1 MDEIKQL
8 LDEQHQAFE
17 AFKQTN
23 DERLQAIEQN
33 GHAPA
38 ELEAKVDAIN
48 NELTRLGQDLAA
60 VAKKANRPGV
70 GADGPDPL
78 TLEHKQALGAYL
90 RKGEDRDLASLQR
103 KAMATYR
110 DPDGGYFLTEQMAA
124 DIERTATSMAA
135 LSGLAQTLAGN
146 AAVYKKPVRTAGLSY
161 AWRGEGESPGST
173 STPTF
178 SLLTFEAREVDAFPE
193 VTNESLEDLGF
204 DVEAFLTDEVALA
217 FADAEADAF
226 LTGDGLARPRG
237 LLTYGAVTNAKYAWG
252 NIGYVA
258 SGASGAFAT
267 SNPSDTLIDLVH
279 ALKAQYRAAGAFLMN
294 DLTLAA
300 IRKFK
305 DAQGNYL
312 WQPGLQAGVAGLLL
326 GYPVRTDDHMPDVV
340 AGSLSIAFGDFRRAY
355 LVYRRRGLRLIRDN
369 ITHKG
374 FTSFWVTQRLGGGVQ
389 NFEAVKLMKFAAS

>member
-23 DERLQAIEQN
+23 DARLKAIEQS

-38 ELEAKVDAIN
+38 ELEAKVDTIN
-48 NELTRLGQDLAA
+48 DELARLSRDLAA
-60 VAKKANRPGV
+60 VAKKANRPG
-70 GADGPDPL
+70 ADGPDPL
-78 TLEHKQALGAYL
+78 TQEHTQALGRYL
-90 RKGEDRDLASLQR
+90 RKGEDRELAALQR
-103 KAMATYR
+103 KAMATYS
-110 DPDGGYFLTEQMAA
+110 DPDGGFFLTEQMAA
-124 DIERTATSMAA
+124 AIERTATSMAA
-135 LSGLAQTLAGN
+135 LSGLAQTLVGN
-146 AAVYKKPVRTAGLSY
+146 AAVYKKPVRTTGVSY
-161 AWRGEGESPGST
+161 AWRGEGQNPPST
-173 STPTF
+173 STPKF

-217 FADAEADAF
+217 FAHAEAEAL

-237 LLTYGAVTNAKYAWG
+237 LLTYETAANASYEWG
-252 NIGYVA
+252 KIGYVPA
-258 SGASGAFAT
+258 GAAGAFTDA
-267 SNPSDTLIDLVH
+267 NPSDKLIDLVH
-279 ALKAQYRAAGAFLMN
+279 ALKAPYRTAAAWLMN
-294 DLTLAA
+294 DLALAA

-305 DAQGNYL
+305 DGQGNYL

-326 GYPVRTDDHMPDVV
+326 GYPVHTDEHMPDI
-340 AGSLSIAFGDFRRAY
+340 AAASLSIAFGDFRRAY

-374 FTSFWVTQRLGGGVQ
+374 FTAFWVTQRLGGGVQ
-389 NFEAVKLMKFAAS
+389 NFEAVKLMKFAAR

>member
-1 MDEIKQL
+1 MDEITQL

-23 DERLQAIEQN
+23 DARLKAIEQS

-38 ELEAKVDAIN
+38 ELETKVDTIN
-48 NELTRLGQDLAA
+48 DELTRLSRDLTA
-60 VAKKANRPGV
+60 VAKKANRPGA

-78 TLEHKQALGAYL
+78 TQEHTQALGRYL
-90 RKGEDRDLASLQR
+90 RKGEDRDLAALQR

-110 DPDGGYFLTEQMAA
+110 DPDGGFFLTEQMAA
-124 DIERTATSMAA
+124 AIERTATSMAA
-135 LSGLAQTLAGN
+135 LSGLAQTLVGH
-146 AAVYKKPVRTAGLSY
+146 AAVYKKPVRTTGVSY
-161 AWRGEGESPGST
+161 AWRGEGDSPAAT

-217 FADAEADAF
+217 FADAEADAL

-237 LLTYGAVTNAKYAWG
+237 LLTYDAVTNAKYAWG
-252 NIGYVA
+252 NIGYVP
-258 SGASGAFAT
+258 SGAAGAFADA
-267 SNPSDTLIDLVH
+267 NPSDTLIDLVH
-279 ALKAQYRAAGAFLMN
+279 ALKAPYRAAGVFLMN

-305 DAQGNYL
+305 DGQGNYL

-326 GYPVRTDDHMPDVV
+326 GYPVRTDDAMPDV
-340 AGSLSIAFGDFRRAY
+340 AAASLAIAFGDFQRAY

-389 NFEAVKLMKFAAS
+389 NFEAVKLMKFAAN

>member
-23 DERLQAIEQN
+23 DARLNALEQN

-38 ELEAKVDAIN
+38 ELEAKVDTIN
-48 NELTRLGQDLAA
+48 DELTRLSRDLAA
-60 VAKKANRPGV
+60 VAKKANRPGG
-70 GADGPDPL
+70 GADGPDPVAR
-78 TLEHKQALGAYL
+78 EHTQALGRYL
-90 RKGEDRDLASLQR
+90 RKGEDHELAALQR
-103 KAMATYR
+103 KAMATYS
-110 DPDGGYFLTEQMAA
+110 DPDGGFFLTEQMAA
-124 DIERTATSMAA
+124 AIERTVGAMTA
-135 LSGLAQTLAGN
+135 LPGLAQTLVGN
-146 AAVYKKPVRTAGLSY
+146 AAVYKKPVRTTGVSY
-161 AWRGEGESPGST
+161 AWRGEGENPPST
-173 STPTF
+173 STPMF

-217 FADAEADAF
+217 FAHAEADA
-226 LTGDGLARPRG
+226 
-237 LLTYGAVTNAKYAWG
+237 V
-252 NIGYVA
+252 
-258 SGASGAFAT
+258 
-267 SNPSDTLIDLVH
+267 
-279 ALKAQYRAAGAFLMN
+279 LMN

-305 DAQGNYL
+305 DGQGNYL

-326 GYPVRTDDHMPDVV
+326 GYPVHTDEHMPDVA

-374 FTSFWVTQRLGGGVQ
+374 FTAFWVTQRLGGGVQ
-389 NFEAVKLMKFAAS
+389 NFEAVKLMKFAAR